1 LAKIAESNLSQMSN
15 NFDLF
20 NTLFDFAL
28 DQILPNLTQ
37 TIDVA
42 YIDGNHEK
50 TATLNYLE
58 RLKPHLSQN
67 GIVLFDD
74 IHWTK
79 DMEEAWQVIYQC
91 QGFSYT
97 IDLGRIGLG
106 VWDGKIAHPKTYS
119 LATYTDYWQR
129 GKPKIYQKD
138 FKS

>member
-1 LAKIAESNLSQMSN
+1 VQEYPGVIWRLVHIVKN
-15 NFDLF
+15 
-20 NTLFDFAL
+20 LFDSAL
-28 DQILPNLTQ
+28 DQTLPNFTQ

-42 YIDGNHEK
+42 YIDGNQEK
-50 TATLNYLE
+50 TATFNYLE
-58 RLKPHLSQN
+58 LLRPHLSRS

-79 DMEEAWQVIYQC
+79 DMEDAWQVISQC

-106 VWDGKIAHPKTYS
+106 VWDGKTAHPKTYS
-119 LATYTDYWQR
+119 LAIYTDYSQR